1 MYVCTDIVE
10 ELEGIEAQASQTTTE
25 SGMQGVKGGVGGRYI
40 RRRHPVESYRMRGR
54 GRGGGGEEGQ
64 KGVDSLL

>member
-25 SGMQGVKGGVGGRYI
+25 SGMQGVKGGVGGRYK
-40 RRRHPVESYRMRGR
+40 RRRHPVESYRVRGR
-54 GRGGGGEEGQ
+54 GEG
-64 KGVDSLL
+64 VILP